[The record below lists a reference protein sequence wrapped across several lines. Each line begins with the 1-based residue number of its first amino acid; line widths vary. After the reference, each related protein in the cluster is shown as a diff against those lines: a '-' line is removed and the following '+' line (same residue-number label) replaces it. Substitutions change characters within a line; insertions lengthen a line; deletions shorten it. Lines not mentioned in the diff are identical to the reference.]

1 VKPST
6 KLSSAGLLRAY
17 QEDAERKRDLIRRAN
32 AAKDRLMLIT
42 EALRRL
48 ARDSE
53 FMGLLD
59 TEGLNTMPEK
69 IAERLQMERAA

>member
-1 VKPST
+1 MKSPIRM
-6 KLSSAGLLRAY
+6 SSASLLRAY

-53 FMGLLD
+53 FMTILASEALD
-59 TEGLNTMPEK
+59 TMPEK
-69 IAERLQMERAA
+69 IAARLEIEQAA

>member
-1 VKPST
+1 
-6 KLSSAGLLRAY
+6 
-17 QEDAERKRDLIRRAN
+17 
-32 AAKDRLMLIT
+32 MLIT